1 MRVSK
6 NKAIAAIFTM
16 ALATGT
22 LFGCSQSDQAAS
34 DNQSSQSQNTASE
47 TQGEPQDRT
56 IADMRGDEVVVPADA
71 DTVMTVNSVATQMVL
86 MLGGEDAAATMGRGF
101 DYSEGSLNQAM
112 FPGLAGKPTITGTD
126 VTVENVAAIDPGLV
140 LNGDDDT
147 IEALR
152 GAGIPTAY
160 VSVTSPETIVEAV
173 RLIGD
178 ALGGEAAEKA
188 DAYEKLYDQVRE
200 EISSRS
206 AGLADEDKPTVLYMR
221 STESTTGSGS
231 MPDSWITAAGGINA
245 AASIGLEGSGTDIN
259 AETIMNLD
267 PDVIIC
273 ESEKVRDEFL
283 TGAAYTEL
291 AAVKAG
297 AVYAAPFGTA
307 VWSMGT
313 AETVLQLSWAG
324 TVINPELYAD
334 IDLDQRTRDFYQQF
348 FGYELSDEQLD
359 GIFHR

>member
-56 IADMRGDEVVVPADA
+56 IADMRGDEVLVPAEA

-152 GAGIPTAY
+152 GAG
-160 VSVTSPETIVEAV
+160 
-173 RLIGD
+173 
-178 ALGGEAAEKA
+178 GG
-188 DAYEKLYDQVRE
+188 RF
-200 EISSRS
+200 
-206 AGLADEDKPTVLYMR
+206 
-221 STESTTGSGS
+221 
-231 MPDSWITAAGGINA
+231 PDI
-245 AASIGLEGSGTDIN
+245 
-259 AETIMNLD
+259 
-267 PDVIIC
+267 
-273 ESEKVRDEFL
+273 
-283 TGAAYTEL
+283 
-291 AAVKAG
+291 
-297 AVYAAPFGTA
+297 
-307 VWSMGT
+307 
-313 AETVLQLSWAG
+313 
-324 TVINPELYAD
+324 
-334 IDLDQRTRDFYQQF
+334 
-348 FGYELSDEQLD
+348 
-359 GIFHR
+359 

>member
-1 MRVSK
+1 
-6 NKAIAAIFTM
+6 
-16 ALATGT
+16 
-22 LFGCSQSDQAAS
+22 
-34 DNQSSQSQNTASE
+34 
-47 TQGEPQDRT
+47 
-56 IADMRGDEVVVPADA
+56 MRGDEVLVPAEA

-101 DYSEGSLNQAM
+101 DYSGGRLNQAM

-188 DAYEKLYDQVRE
+188 DAYEKLYDQIRE
-200 EISSRS
+200 EISPDRP
-206 AGLADEDKPTVLYMR
+206 ALPTRTSPLCC
-221 STESTTGSGS
+221 TCAPPKAPPGSGS
-231 MPDSWITAAGGINA
+231 MPDSWITAVGGVNA

>member
-34 DNQSSQSQNTASE
+34 DNQSGQSQNATSE

-56 IADMRGDEVVVPADA
+56 ITDMRGDEVVVPADA

-160 VSVTSPETIVEAV
+160 VAVTSPETIVEAV

-178 ALGGEAAEKA
+178 ALGG
-188 DAYEKLYDQVRE
+188 
-200 EISSRS
+200 
-206 AGLADEDKPTVLYMR
+206 
-221 STESTTGSGS
+221 
-231 MPDSWITAAGGINA
+231 
-245 AASIGLEGSGTDIN
+245 
-259 AETIMNLD
+259 
-267 PDVIIC
+267 
-273 ESEKVRDEFL
+273 
-283 TGAAYTEL
+283 
-291 AAVKAG
+291 
-297 AVYAAPFGTA
+297 
-307 VWSMGT
+307 
-313 AETVLQLSWAG
+313 
-324 TVINPELYAD
+324 
-334 IDLDQRTRDFYQQF
+334 
-348 FGYELSDEQLD
+348 
-359 GIFHR
+359 

>member
-34 DNQSSQSQNTASE
+34 DNQSGQSQNATSE

-56 IADMRGDEVVVPADA
+56 ITDMRGDEVVVPADA

-313 AETVLQLSWAG
+313 AETVLQL
-324 TVINPELYAD
+324 
-334 IDLDQRTRDFYQQF
+334 
-348 FGYELSDEQLD
+348 
-359 GIFHR
+359 